1 MDGIDSPSGF
11 GVTGVDGGQAAVGRQ
26 LRSKIVMPALK
37 SDLPME
43 QGEAERPRMSLA
55 PMRGM
60 VLARIAAHGGAT
72 RAGIIRDLAQ
82 MTAHRLSPGEWR
94 QRAETELTA
103 LLAARLI
110 VEHRGRYNASEIGRS
125 AAEEFLGHRMPAKAG
140 WVDVRDVH
148 LVANAL
154 GIGGASQANIKA
166 LGKPEGLRALIVQKA
181 FGLPLKGNQSAS
193 RLRAELAVLALE
205 RAFGNKIKRGLG
217 AGSGLSSKAGRVLA
231 GQLSRRPQDYGTDG
245 RLVAQL
251 AAEHAGATQADPDA
265 LRLAL
270 LRSLVLPASAGAPV
284 AVEEESAA
292 SRPVKT
298 DEKRQAAND
307 AGPAIGVAT
316 PRPALPVQRPDM
328 DAFAGEVKAAARK
341 RAEGWPG
348 NRKAYISHV
357 WGMVRD
363 GRPEWA
369 LTEIEFKCMLAEA
382 HRAGHVT
389 LASADLKDKRN
400 MQDLQ
405 DSAIGYKNTVW
416 HLVRVED

>member
-1 MDGIDSPSGF
+1 
-11 GVTGVDGGQAAVGRQ
+11 
-26 LRSKIVMPALK
+26 MPALK
-37 SDLPME
+37 SDLPTE
-43 QGEAERPRMSLA
+43 PGEAERPETSLA

-60 VLARIAAHGGAT
+60 VLARIVAEGGAT

-82 MTAHRLSPGEWR
+82 LTAHRLSPGEWR

-103 LLAARLI
+103 LLATRLI
-110 VEHRGRYNASEIGRS
+110 TEHRGRYNASESGRG
-125 AAEEFLGHRMPAKAG
+125 AAEEFLGHRLPARAC
-140 WVDVRDVH
+140 WSDVRDVH
-148 LVANAL
+148 LVAKAL
-154 GIGGASQANIKA
+154 GVAGLSQANIKA
-166 LGKPEGLRALIVQKA
+166 LGRPEGLRALIVQKA
-181 FGLPLKGNQSAS
+181 FGLALKGNQSAS

-217 AGSGLSSKAGRVLA
+217 ADSGLSSKAGRVLA

-251 AAEHAGATQADPDA
+251 AAECAGAAQADPDM

-270 LRSLVLPASAGAPV
+270 LRSLVVTTSAGVPAAAEDAP
-284 AVEEESAA
+284 ALP
-292 SRPVKT
+292 RPVKA

-328 DAFAGEVKAAARK
+328 EAFAGEVRAAARK
-341 RAEGWPG
+341 KAEGWPG

-357 WGMVRD
+357 WGIVRE

-369 LTEIEFKCMLAEA
+369 LSEIEFKCMLAEA